1 MMMRGDLLIG
11 IFKLAK
17 ALLLL
22 VVAGGAISLL
32 DSNIREEATQ
42 VITHLSGDSHFRV
55 LRTVANTLGLATKSR
70 IEMISIGSFFYA
82 ALFATEGIGLLMQ
95 KRWAE
100 YFTCIVTGSFIPLEI
115 YEIARHPDTFKIAL
129 LVVNAA
135 IVVYL
140 IWRLKR

>member
-1 MMMRGDLLIG
+1 MTGDLLIG
-11 IFKLAK
+11 IFKLVK
-17 ALLLL
+17 ASLLL
-22 VVAGGAISLL
+22 VVAVGAISLL
-32 DSNIREEATQ
+32 DSNIREDATQ
-42 VITHLSGDSHFRV
+42 FITHLSGDSHFRA
-55 LRTVANTLGLATKSR
+55 LRATTSLLGLATKGR

-129 LVVNAA
+129 LAVNVA

>member
-1 MMMRGDLLIG
+1 MTMRGDIIIG

-32 DSNIREEATQ
+32 DSNIRGDATQ
-42 VITHLSGDSHFRV
+42 FITHLSGDSHFRV
-55 LRTVANTLGLATKSR
+55 LRTVASTLGLATKSR

-82 ALFATEGIGLLMQ
+82 ALFATEGIGLLIQ

-100 YFTCIVTGSFIPLEI
+100 YFTSIVTGSFIPLEI
-115 YEIARHPDTFKIAL
+115 YEIARHPNAFKIAL
-129 LVVNAA
+129 LVANAA

-140 IWRLKR
+140 IWRLNR